1 MNKINTALHSYTNIL
16 FHNKNIYRIL
26 ERLEGGKGERKKC
39 YNYSLIK
46 NLLKKK
52 NSLTPVQLSLGSRAW
67 CFPWEHKHGGG
78 NRKLWA
84 VPQEQGRGEHVG
96 MFASRSFLP
105 RSAPSDS
112 RTCLICMHWASTS
125 SASKFTSSYTPHQ
138 LLTQMH
144 LLDITLS
151 VQHQGMSLW
160 IRLLLH
166 RRNNLHL
173 GMKTKILNSYVRF
186 YIFFSALDGILEHC
200 WV

>member
-52 NSLTPVQLSLGSRAW
+52 NSLTPVQLSLSSRAW

-84 VPQEQGRGEHVG
+84 VPQEQGTGEHVG

-112 RTCLICMHWASTS
+112 KNLFNVYALSFYQLSFQIHFLLHSTS
-125 SASKFTSSYTPHQ
+125 AAHTDAFVGHYIVGATSRNESMNSATTLQKKQLAFGDEDKDSKF
-138 LLTQMH
+138 L
-144 LLDITLS
+144 
-151 VQHQGMSLW
+151 
-160 IRLLLH
+160 
-166 RRNNLHL
+166 
-173 GMKTKILNSYVRF
+173 
-186 YIFFSALDGILEHC
+186 C
-200 WV
+200 